1 VVKICKYEYGI
12 KMHQT
17 FAKKKLNWL
26 LLLVLLPLLYAC
38 ASDEEIEYQ
47 ELTVYE
53 IYKQANDYLE
63 DARYRDAAVYFDEVS
78 RQHPYSIWA
87 IKSKLM
93 ASYSHYMNNKYN
105 DAIDSLDRFI
115 QVHPGNRDVAYAYYL
130 KALCYYEQMS
140 DVERD
145 QDMTQKALI
154 ALEDIITRFPS
165 SKYAQDATLKIDL
178 TKDHLA
184 GKEMTVGRFYL
195 NQMHFLPAINRFKNV
210 VTTYGSTTHTP
221 EALFRLTE
229 SYIALGLTSEAQ
241 RTAAVLGHNYPG
253 SDWYN
258 NAYKLA
264 NSDQMSQKAVQIN
277 NTPQNDQKSWWRFW

>member
-1 VVKICKYEYGI
+1 MNK
-12 KMHQT
+12 T
-17 FAKKKLNWL
+17 FTKKTPTWL
-26 LLLVLLPLLYAC
+26 LFILPLVMLNAC
-38 ASDEEIEYQ
+38 ASNEEIEYQ

-63 DARYRDAAVYFDEVS
+63 DNRYRDAAIYYDEVS

-93 ASYSHYMNNKYN
+93 ASYSHYMNNKYE

-115 QVHPGNRDVAYAYYL
+115 QVHPGNRDVVYAYYL

-145 QDMTQKALI
+145 QDMTEKALI
-154 ALEDIITRFPS
+154 ALEDIITRFPN
-165 SKYAQDATLKIDL
+165 SKYALDATLKIDL

-195 NQMHFLPAINRFKNV
+195 KQQHFLAAINRFKNV

-229 SYIALGLTSEAQ
+229 SYSALGLIDEAQ
-241 RTAAVLGHNYPG
+241 RSAAVLGHNYPG

-258 NAYKLA
+258 DAYKLA
-264 NSDQMSQKAVQIN
+264 NPGQKSQRTAQID
-277 NTPQNDQKSWWRFW
+277 NTSQSEQKSWWRLW